1 MHGYK
6 WPINCTRTRTDG
18 VDLSPLLVNPLNT
31 TVSVGAF
38 MQQARCYQKGAA
50 TPNPT
55 ALQATLTRM
64 MTCEFV
70 PRDKM
75 DFMGYSI
82 RTREWRYTA
91 WLRWDG
97 SLLAPMWV
105 RVHRLGQ
112 ARTTCIENVGKSQS
126 CMVPKLRITCGHR
139 LPDVSERGVRQ
150 VPSLSR
156 PLRAGRSELL
166 SARAALR
173 RRSSASLPPR
183 QVPRPARGLA
193 RSAHGG

>member
-1 MHGYK
+1 MTGFYPTNLK
-6 WPINCTRTRTDG
+6 YPELGPDIYVFISRSRYPTLATLAGLPKPSSTDG
-18 VDLSPLLVNPLNT
+18 VDLSPLLMNPLNT
-31 TVSVGAF
+31 NVSVGAF

-97 SLLAPMWV
+97 SLLAPMWNASV
-105 RVHRLGQ
+105 GVELYDHRAATMPAHGHSGW
-112 ARTTCIENVGKSQS
+112 RENENLAA
-126 CMVPKLRITCGHR
+126 VPAHAVV
-139 LPDVSERGVRQ
+139 VSELHSQ
-150 VPSLSR
+150 LKAHFSR
-156 PLRAGRSELL
+156 
-166 SARAALR
+166 
-173 RRSSASLPPR
+173 
-183 QVPRPARGLA
+183 
-193 RSAHGG
+193 H